1 MGRILSID
9 YGKKRTG
16 LAVTD
21 PLCIIASALTTVET
35 KELER
40 YLADYFSKNDVDII
54 VLGKPSQMNGDPSE
68 TMRYIEP
75 LAGRLRHAYPEK
87 KVVLYDERFTS
98 VIAHR
103 TMLESGI
110 GKMARRDKALVD
122 RISATI
128 ILQSYM
134 DSIQY
139 NADRFSEAFK
149 LKK

>member
-21 PLCIIASALTTVET
+21 PLRIIASALTTVET
-35 KELER
+35 KELEK
-40 YLADYFSKNDVDII
+40 YLADYFSKNEVDVI
-54 VLGKPSQMNGDPSE
+54 VLGKPSQMNGEPSE

-75 LAGRLRHAYPEK
+75 LAGRLRHAYPDKE
-87 KVVLYDERFTS
+87 VVLYDERFTS
-98 VIAHR
+98 VMAHR

>member
-1 MGRILSID
+1 MQFYNVGRIIAID
-9 YGKKRTG
+9 YGTRRTG

-21 PLCIIASALTTVET
+21 PLRIIANALDTVET
-35 KELER
+35 KQLER

-54 VLGKPSQMNGDPSE
+54 VLGKPSQMNGQPSE

-87 KVVLYDERFTS
+87 QVLLYDERFTS
-98 VIAHR
+98 VMAHR

-128 ILQSYM
+128 ILQSFM
-134 DSIQY
+134 ES
-139 NADRFSEAFK
+139 NLMPR
-149 LKK
+149 

>member
-1 MGRILSID
+1 MGRILAID

-21 PLCIIASALTTVET
+21 PLRIIAGALATVET
-35 KELER
+35 KTLEK

-54 VLGKPSQMNGDPSE
+54 VLGKPSQMNGEPSE

-75 LAGRLRHAYPEK
+75 LAGRLRHAYPDK
-87 KVVLYDERFTS
+87 RVVLYDERFTS
-98 VIAHR
+98 VLAHR

-128 ILQSYM
+128 ILQSFM
-134 DSIQY
+134 ESM
-139 NADRFSEAFK
+139 EMTK
-149 LKK
+149 L

>member
-1 MGRILSID
+1 
-9 YGKKRTG
+9 

-21 PLCIIASALTTVET
+21 PLRIIANALTTVET
-35 KELER
+35 KQLEK
-40 YLADYFSKNDVDII
+40 YLADYLAKNEVDII
-54 VLGKPSQMNGDPSE
+54 VLGKPSQMNGAPSE

-75 LAGRLRHAYPEK
+75 LAGRLRPAYPDK
-87 KVVLYDERFTS
+87 RVVMYDERFTS
-98 VIAHR
+98 VMAHR

-134 DSIQY
+134 ESAEYNSDSL
-139 NADRFSEAFK
+139 SGMFK
-149 LKK
+149 

>member
-1 MGRILSID
+1 MILGRILAID

-21 PLCIIASALTTVET
+21 PLRIIAGALATVET
-35 KELER
+35 KTLEK

-54 VLGKPSQMNGDPSE
+54 VLGKPSQMNGEPSE

-75 LAGRLRHAYPEK
+75 LAGRLRNAYPDK

-98 VIAHR
+98 VLAHR

-128 ILQSYM
+128 ILQSFM
-134 DSIQY
+134 ES
-139 NADRFSEAFK
+139 SMMPK
-149 LKK
+149 

>member
-1 MGRILSID
+1 MGRILAID
-9 YGKKRTG
+9 YGTRRTG

-21 PLCIIASALTTVET
+21 PLRIIAGALATVET
-35 KELER
+35 KQLEK

-54 VLGKPSQMNGDPSE
+54 VVGKPSQMNGQPSE

-75 LAGRLRHAYPEK
+75 LVGRLRHAYPQK
-87 KVVLYDERFTS
+87 QVVLYDERFTS
-98 VIAHR
+98 VMAHR

-134 DSIQY
+134 YSAEY
-139 NADRFSEAFK
+139 NSLR
-149 LKK
+149 

>member
-21 PLCIIASALTTVET
+21 PLRIIASALTTVET
-35 KELER
+35 KELEK

-54 VLGKPSQMNGDPSE
+54 VLGKPSQMNGHPSE
-68 TMRYIEP
+68 TMLYIEP
-75 LAGRLRHAYPEK
+75 LAGRLRHAYPDK
-87 KVVLYDERFTS
+87 QVVLYDERFTS
-98 VIAHR
+98 VLAHR

-110 GKMARRDKALVD
+110 GKMARRDKAVVD

-134 DSIQY
+134 DSIEY
-139 NADRFSEAFK
+139 NADRFKEAFK
-149 LKK
+149 L

>member
-21 PLCIIASALTTVET
+21 PLRIIASALTTVET
-35 KELER
+35 KELEK

-54 VLGKPSQMNGDPSE
+54 VLGKPSQMNGQPSE

-75 LAGRLRHAYPEK
+75 LAGRLRHAYPDK
-87 KVVLYDERFTS
+87 RVVLYDERFTS
-98 VIAHR
+98 VLAHR

-110 GKMARRDKALVD
+110 GKMARRDKAVVD

-134 DSIQY
+134 DSIEY
-139 NADRFSEAFK
+139 NADRFKEAFK
-149 LKK
+149 L

>member
-21 PLCIIASALTTVET
+21 PLRIIASALTTVET
-35 KELER
+35 KELEK
-40 YLADYFSKNDVDII
+40 YLADYFSKNEVDVI
-54 VLGKPSQMNGDPSE
+54 VLGKPSQMNGQPSE

-75 LAGRLRHAYPEK
+75 LAGRLRHAYPDKE
-87 KVVLYDERFTS
+87 VVLYDERFTS
-98 VIAHR
+98 VMAHR

-139 NADRFSEAFK
+139 NADRFSEVFK
-149 LKK
+149 LK

>member
-1 MGRILSID
+1 MGRIIAID
-9 YGKKRTG
+9 YGRKRTG

-21 PLCIIASALTTVET
+21 PLRIIANALETVDT
-35 KELER
+35 KQLEK

-54 VLGKPSQMNGDPSE
+54 VLGKPSQMNGEPSE

-98 VIAHR
+98 VMALR

-134 DSIQY
+134 DSIEY
-139 NADRFSEAFK
+139 NADNVREVFN
-149 LKK
+149 LK